1 MSALLLDT
9 HVWLWYAEGV
19 TDRLRP
25 ASIRKLDE
33 ARKGGGLVISAIS
46 VWEIGMH
53 AARGRIQLAV
63 PLRDWVDRALGV
75 PRIRLAPL
83 DAAVA
88 AESTL
93 LPGEPQGD
101 PADRFLIATARTHGL
116 VLATR
121 DERILDYSKSGFL
134 RVARM

>member
-1 MSALLLDT
+1 VSALLLDT

-19 TDRLRP
+19 ADRLRP
-25 ASIRKLDE
+25 AAVRKLEE
-33 ARKGGGLVISAIS
+33 ARRDEGLVISAIS

-53 AARGRIQLAV
+53 AARGRIQLTV
-63 PLRDWVDRALGV
+63 PLRDWVERALAV
-75 PRIRLAPL
+75 PGIRLAPL

-101 PADRFLIATARTHGL
+101 PADRFLIATARTHG
-116 VLATR
+116 VALATR
-121 DERILDYSKSGFL
+121 DDGILAYAKQGFL
-134 RVARM
+134 RAVRV

>member
-19 TDRLRP
+19 TGRLRP
-25 ASIRKLDE
+25 ASVRRLDD
-33 ARKGGGLVISAIS
+33 ARKGDGLVVSSISI
-46 VWEIGMH
+46 WEIGMH

-63 PLRDWVDRALGV
+63 PLRDWVERALSV
-75 PRIRLAPL
+75 PGLRLAPL
-83 DAAVA
+83 DAAAA

-101 PADRFLIATARTHGL
+101 PADRFLIATARTQGMA
-116 VLATR
+116 LATR
-121 DERILDYSKSGFL
+121 DERILEYARLGFL
-134 RVARM
+134 RVLKM